1 MAPITIR
8 IRRVFGE
15 LAYAQRRSLELR
27 TGLSLTEPPER
38 TRHGRRQVAQLE
50 AVWARGPACREAP
63 VRPNVR

>member
-8 IRRVFGE
+8 MRRVFGE

-27 TGLSLTEPPER
+27 TGLSLTEPRER
-38 TRHGRRQVAQLE
+38 TRRGRRQVAQLD
-50 AVWARGPACREAP
+50 ALWARRAACREAA